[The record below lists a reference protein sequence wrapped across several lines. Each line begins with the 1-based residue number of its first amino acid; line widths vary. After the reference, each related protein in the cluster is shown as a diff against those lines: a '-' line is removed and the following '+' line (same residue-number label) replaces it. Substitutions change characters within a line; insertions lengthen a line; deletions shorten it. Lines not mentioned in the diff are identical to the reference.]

1 MRFSCARETPRAR
14 CAAARTPANGAA
26 SGAPRRART
35 RRGAER
41 ATTTFFRKPPTDRR
55 PGRTVRW
62 SRTPTTSGGPR
73 AGRSRGRRSR
83 RPKAPPKAPPGARGK
98 PAARRPP
105 APAPAPAPAP
115 RRRARR
121 IRNGGEVDRGG
132 GVGSAPRA
140 SRGVR
145 GSGRGREARA
155 RAREDGAGRAGED
168 QGAAGAGVGS
178 IRRAIVSIGSF
189 SSKKKM
195 GSHAFIEDTFSFS
208 PEVPSRWPAQ
218 SSPRGR
224 KAAGG
229 AGIRYRPRREGDAR
243 GVSVGVA
250 AEDPGSC

>member
-26 SGAPRRART
+26 SGARGARVRGVAPSARRRRFFGNRRRIVARGGRSVGAVRRRRAGVRGPGVREGDVRGV
-35 RRGAER
+35 RRR
-41 ATTTFFRKPPTDRR
+41 LRR
-55 PGRTVRW
+55 RLR
-62 SRTPTTSGGPR
+62 
-73 AGRSRGRRSR
+73 
-83 RPKAPPKAPPGARGK
+83 GARGK

-105 APAPAPAPAP
+105 APAPARRRRA

-155 RAREDGAGRAGED
+155 RAREDGAGRAGKD